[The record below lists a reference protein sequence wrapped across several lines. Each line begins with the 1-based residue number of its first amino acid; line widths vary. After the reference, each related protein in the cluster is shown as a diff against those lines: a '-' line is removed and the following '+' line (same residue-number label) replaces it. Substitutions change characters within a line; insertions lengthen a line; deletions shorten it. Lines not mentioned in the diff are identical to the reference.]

1 METTGPEKLLLDVVK
16 VLDGLKIKY
25 FITGGFAVSVWGRP
39 RSTADID
46 IVIELVEPQIDPF
59 LKVLRNISAAGYV
72 DEDAA
77 KYAVRNRAE
86 FNFIDPETGI
96 KVDFWIMEEDQI
108 AKNQYSRRKTK
119 IINKTRINFISPEDL
134 IINKL
139 IWYKETMSS
148 RHLEDIKS
156 IISISKIDK
165 NYIRRMAKLLDLE
178 DILRGIKFK
187 EPSKI

>member
-1 METTGPEKLLLDVVK
+1 MKTTGPEKLLLDIVE
-16 VLDGLKIKY
+16 VLSGLKIKY

-46 IVIELVEPQIDPF
+46 IVIELVELQIEPL
-59 LKVLRNISAAGYV
+59 LKALRKISEAGYI
-72 DEDAA
+72 DEDTA
-77 KYAVRNRAE
+77 KYAVRNRGE

-96 KVDFWIMEEDQI
+96 KVDFWLMKENQI

-119 IINKTRINFISPEDL
+119 IINKIKINFISPEDL

-139 IWYKETMSS
+139 IWHKETMSS

-156 IISISKIDK
+156 IISISRIDK
-165 NYIRRMAKLLDLE
+165 DYIQKIAKYLNLE
-178 DILRGIKFK
+178 DILREIKFK
-187 EPSKI
+187 

>member
-1 METTGPEKLLLDVVK
+1 MQTTGPEKLLLDIVK
-16 VLDGLKIKY
+16 VLNGLKIKY

-46 IVIELVEPQIDPF
+46 IVVELVEPQVEPL
-59 LKVLRNISAAGYV
+59 LKALRKISEAGYI
-72 DEDAA
+72 DEDTA
-77 KYAVRNRAE
+77 KYAVRNRGE

-96 KVDFWIMEEDQI
+96 KVDFWIMKENQI
-108 AKNQYSRRKTK
+108 AKNQYNRRKTK
-119 IINKTRINFISPEDL
+119 IINKTKTSFISPEDL

-165 NYIRRMAKLLDLE
+165 EYIKRTTKHLNLE
-178 DILRGIKFK
+178 YILGEIKF
-187 EPSKI
+187 